1 MEKKTTKR
9 EIINSMLALDE
20 IVANEVYVN
29 FLKHEL
35 ELLDKKSEN
44 KKPSKSRQESD
55 KLVDVVI
62 DTLRE
67 LEEPATVTTIIKSNQ
82 ELADCSTQ
90 RLTSILK
97 RIDGIQN
104 TIIKGKSYYSLWAE
118 MGGVKPPKGHMTYD
132 ISVHWFVGA
141 LFSYDNKAYLTI
153 IHPLQRFVKWFFVK
167 FLKIFIP
174 IKVI

>member
-20 IVANEVYVN
+20 IIANEVYVN

-97 RIDGIQN
+97 RIDGVQN
-104 TIIKGKSYYSLWAE
+104 TIIKGKSYYSL
-118 MGGVKPPKGHMTYD
+118 
-132 ISVHWFVGA
+132 
-141 LFSYDNKAYLTI
+141 
-153 IHPLQRFVKWFFVK
+153 
-167 FLKIFIP
+167 
-174 IKVI
+174 